1 MICRLRTIKGITNY
15 ELRIKRLG
23 TYKYLFCIATLK
35 MQDTGGG

>member
-1 MICRLRTIKGITNY
+1 MIKGITNY

-23 TYKYLFCIATLK
+23 AYNYLFCIVTPK